1 MVSDMN
7 KIIMLFLFLLTFSL
21 FGCQS
26 EQTQET
32 ENEEIKINM
41 NNYIDSLISS
51 TPSYIPS
58 WNQEGFKG
66 RWNYIDGVFMNSI
79 VNLYEQTK
87 EEKYKDFFI
96 NYINYYINAGGI
108 FINPLTGEN
117 GYKSGELDSVCA
129 SKILFD
135 AHKYTNDFRYFMA
148 INKTYKELKKIPI
161 AEGSNNFWHKTNYP
175 NQIWL
180 DGMYMYA
187 PFYAR
192 YAKEY
197 AKEEIFSEITS
208 QYKYIRDNM
217 FDENYKLY
225 YHGHD
230 TTRSIFW
237 ADKVTGNSENF
248 WLRSMGWYM
257 VSLIDVL
264 DYFPEGNDK
273 EYLKGLL
280 IEGIDGILKYL
291 NQETKMFYQLVN
303 LGEYSQLVTA
313 KYLSTLKNKKYM
325 INGEYVDTYISNYL
339 ESSGSS
345 MISYCLLKGSR
356 IGLLKNE
363 YHKLGEQIFE
373 GIYNHSFKNN
383 QLHDICITAGLGPES
398 NTIRDGSISYYLA
411 EPVGTND
418 AKGIGPFIMAYLE
431 YIR

>member
-66 RWNYIDGVFMNSI
+66 RWNYIDGVFLNSI

-96 NYINYYINAGGI
+96 NYINYYVNDFGI
-108 FINPLTGEN
+108 FINPKEN
-117 GYKSGELDSVCA
+117 AVSFKTGELDSICA
-129 SKILFD
+129 SRILFD
-135 AHKYTNDFRYFMA
+135 ADKYTNDRRYILA
-148 INKTYKELKKIPI
+148 IDRTYQQLMKIPK
-161 AEGSNNFWHKTNYP
+161 AEGSKNFWHKTTYP

-192 YAKEY
+192 YAQKYDKKEIY
-197 AKEEIFSEITS
+197 SEIIS
-208 QYKYIRDNM
+208 QYEYIRNYM
-217 FDENYKLY
+217 FDEETKLY

-230 TTRSIFW
+230 TTKTVFW
-237 ADKVTGNSENF
+237 ADNITGNSESF
-248 WLRSMGWYM
+248 WLRSIGWYLM
-257 VSLIDVL
+257 SLVDVIE
-264 DYFPEGNDK
+264 YFPDGNDK
-273 EYLKGLL
+273 EYLEELLVEGL
-280 IEGIDGILKYL
+280 DGILPYINKEK
-291 NQETKMFYQLVN
+291 NMFYQLVN
-303 LGEYSQLVTA
+303 LGEYTQNVES
-313 KYLSTLKNKKYM
+313 KYLSALKNVKYM
-325 INGEYVDTYISNYL
+325 IYGKYVDSEISNYL

-345 MISYCLLKGSR
+345 MISYCILKASR
-356 IGLLKNE
+356 LGVLDKS
-363 YHKLGEQIFE
+363 YHKIGKDIFE
-373 GIYNHSFKNN
+373 GVYNNSFNN
-383 QLHDICITAGLGPES
+383 NELSDICITAGLGPSS
-398 NTIRDGSISYYLA
+398 NEIRDGSISYYLA
-411 EPVGTND
+411 EPVGKND
-418 AKGIGPFIMAYLE
+418 GKGVGPFITAYLE

>member
-51 TPSYIPS
+51 NPSYIPS

-66 RWNYIDGVFMNSI
+66 RWNYIDGVFLNSI

-192 YAKEY
+192 YAKENL
-197 AKEEIFSEITS
+197 KEEIFSEITS

>member
-66 RWNYIDGVFMNSI
+66 RWNYIDGVFLNSI

-192 YAKEY
+192 YAKENL
-197 AKEEIFSEITS
+197 KEEIFSEITS

>member
-66 RWNYIDGVFMNSI
+66 RWNYIDGVFLNSI

-192 YAKEY
+192 YAKENL
-197 AKEEIFSEITS
+197 KEEIFSEITS

-273 EYLKGLL
+273 EFLNGLL

-303 LGEYSQLVTA
+303 LG
-313 KYLSTLKNKKYM
+313 
-325 INGEYVDTYISNYL
+325 
-339 ESSGSS
+339 
-345 MISYCLLKGSR
+345 
-356 IGLLKNE
+356 
-363 YHKLGEQIFE
+363 
-373 GIYNHSFKNN
+373 
-383 QLHDICITAGLGPES
+383 
-398 NTIRDGSISYYLA
+398 
-411 EPVGTND
+411 
-418 AKGIGPFIMAYLE
+418 
-431 YIR
+431 

>member
-51 TPSYIPS
+51 NPSYIPS

-66 RWNYIDGVFMNSI
+66 RWNYIDGVFLNSI

-192 YAKEY
+192 Y

>member
-1 MVSDMN
+1 MK
-7 KIIMLFLFLLTFSL
+7 KILILITFLLSIGL
-21 FGCQS
+21 FGCEINKQN
-26 EQTQET
+26 QTEEEFNKIET
-32 ENEEIKINM
+32 TM
-41 NNYIDSLISS
+41 NDYIDMLIAA

-58 WNQEGFKG
+58 WNQEGYKG
-66 RWNYIDGVFMNSI
+66 RWNYIDGVFLNSI
-79 VNLYEQTK
+79 VNLYEQTQ
-87 EEKYKDFFI
+87 EEKYKEFFI
-96 NYINYYINAGGI
+96 NYVNYYINVLGL
-108 FINPLTGEN
+108 FVNPESKEN
-117 GYKSGELDSVCA
+117 GFKSGELDSICA

-135 AHKYTNDFRYFMA
+135 AYKYTDDPRYMFA
-148 INKTYKELKKIPI
+148 IDTTYKQLNKIPK
-161 AEGSNNFWHKTNYP
+161 AEGSNNFWHKTTYP

-192 YAKEY
+192 YAKENL
-197 AKEEIFSEITS
+197 KEEIFGEITS

-273 EYLKGLL
+273 EYLTGLL

-373 GIYNHSFKNN
+373 GIYNHSFKKN